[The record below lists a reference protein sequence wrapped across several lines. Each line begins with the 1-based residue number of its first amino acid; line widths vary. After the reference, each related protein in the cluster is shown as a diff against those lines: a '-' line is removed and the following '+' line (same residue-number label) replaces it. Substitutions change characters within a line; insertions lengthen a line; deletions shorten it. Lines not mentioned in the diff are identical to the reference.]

1 MYSVFTY
8 ACLYVLAYVCVC
20 VLNMRVGS
28 ALWVPASSG
37 DSPDLRLLGRRVME
51 EEVTRCVSRLEELLR
66 GNVGCPALLPETDD
80 LLLSVFVCS
89 RLVQQWTGFM
99 AGVCQACMKVPASVL
114 GRGGGGGVSAITV
127 PAYIDGCF

>member
-1 MYSVFTY
+1 
-8 ACLYVLAYVCVC
+8 
-20 VLNMRVGS
+20 
-28 ALWVPASSG
+28 
-37 DSPDLRLLGRRVME
+37 ME
-51 EEVTRCVSRLEELLR
+51 EEVTRCMSRLEELLR

-114 GRGGGGGVSAITV
+114 GGGGGGVSAILFQHTLMAV
-127 PAYIDGCF
+127 FNLSGDYCLIGDVEINNCYNWHLIYY